1 MFACLC
7 ASLFMFVRVC
17 ACVCPFSCDDIS
29 FCPHAMCF
37 CVSQEAERT
46 REIQRRKDGQKMVAV
61 KEQLESDQ
69 RKRDAEAAKRASA
82 HTHAHTAGRRWWF
95 DVGLCGFVT
104 VDWINRLHS
113 ATSWLVCV

>member
-1 MFACLC
+1 MCVRSHVMTFRFAHTLC
-7 ASLFMFVRVC
+7 V
-17 ACVCPFSCDDIS
+17 
-29 FCPHAMCF
+29 F

-82 HTHAHTAGRRWWF
+82 HTAGRRWWWF
-95 DVGLCGFVT
+95 DVGLCGYVT